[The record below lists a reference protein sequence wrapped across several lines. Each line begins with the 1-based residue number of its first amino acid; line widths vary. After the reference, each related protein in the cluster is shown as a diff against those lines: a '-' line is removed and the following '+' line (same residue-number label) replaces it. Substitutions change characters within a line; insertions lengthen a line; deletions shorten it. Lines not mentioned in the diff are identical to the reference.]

1 MRFTLQNVLTGASA
15 LVVGALLVWA
25 FLPTPVEV
33 DAGRI
38 VQGDLRVTVDHEGIT
53 RVKERYIVS
62 SPLAGRM
69 LRVELRP
76 GDPVEADETL
86 LAAIEPADPD
96 LLDVRATAQAEAR
109 VDAAKAAQSQS
120 AVALDRAQVL
130 LAESES
136 ELNRVR
142 ELRARQAATPRE
154 YEVAMYRQQA
164 AAADVRSAEFA
175 VRIAE
180 FELDQAE
187 SAFIYTQPR
196 SSETA
201 DPIQFKIP
209 APISGVVL
217 RVLQESATVVT
228 PGTPIVEVGDPNDL
242 ECVVDVLSIDAVKV
256 QPGQRVIL
264 DYWGGDHPLEGRV
277 RVREPAAFTKISALG
292 VEEQRVNII
301 IDLVGTAN
309 DRPALGDGYRVEAQV
324 VIWEGRGILKAP
336 AGALF
341 RDGDEWA
348 VFTIED
354 GHARLRHV
362 KIGRSN
368 GLETH
373 VLDGLDEHDRVVL
386 HPTDQVADGVAVTP
400 L

>member
-1 MRFTLQNVLTGASA
+1 MRFSLQNVLTVVAA
-15 LVVGALLVWA
+15 LVVVALLVWA

-33 DAGRI
+33 DVGQIIR
-38 VQGDLRVTVDHEGIT
+38 GDLRVTVDHEGIT

-76 GDPVEADETL
+76 GDPVDADETL

-109 VDAAKAAQSQS
+109 VDAAKAAQSQA

-142 ELRARQAATPRE
+142 DLRARQAATPRE

-187 SAFIYTQPR
+187 SAFIYTQPQ
-196 SSETA
+196 SSKTA
-201 DPIQFKIP
+201 DPFQFKIP

-277 RVREPAAFTKISALG
+277 RVREPAAFTKISTLG

-309 DRPALGDGYRVEAQV
+309 DRQALGDGYRVEAQI
-324 VIWEGRGILKAP
+324 VIWEGRNILKVP

-341 RDGDEWA
+341 RHGDEWA

-354 GHARLRHV
+354 DHARLQTV
-362 KIGRSN
+362 KLGRSN

-373 VLDGLDEHDRVVL
+373 VLEGLEEDTRVVL
-386 HPTDQVADGVAVTP
+386 HPTDQVKDGVAVSP